1 MSRPRDPLGKAI
13 QKAYRST
20 NKYPVDLLMQE
31 QSRWQRKL
39 TIAQNKLDAVR
50 KKIDAKLIELATPKG
65 DA

>member
-1 MSRPRDPLGKAI
+1 LGKAI

-20 NKYPVDLLMQE
+20 NKFPVDLLMQE

-39 TIAQNKLDAVR
+39 TIAENKLDAVR

-65 DA
+65 ET

>member
-20 NKYPVDLLMQE
+20 NKYPVDLLMRE

-39 TIAQNKLDAVR
+39 TIAQNKLAWVR
-50 KKIDAKLIELATPKG
+50 RQIDAKLIELATPKSES
-65 DA
+65 

>member
-1 MSRPRDPLGKAI
+1 
-13 QKAYRST
+13 
-20 NKYPVDLLMQE
+20 MQE